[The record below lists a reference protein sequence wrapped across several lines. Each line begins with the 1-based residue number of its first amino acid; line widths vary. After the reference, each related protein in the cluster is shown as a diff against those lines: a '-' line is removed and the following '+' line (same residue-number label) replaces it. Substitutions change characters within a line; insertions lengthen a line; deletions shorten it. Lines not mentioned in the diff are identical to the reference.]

1 MASSGID
8 YQHNSALGDAKL
20 PRDTEK
26 SPSFDIN
33 DNRRFST
40 ATKPV
45 YDSTHR
51 KLKARHIQLI
61 GIGYILRQLS
71 NS

>member
-1 MASSGID
+1 MASTGVE
-8 YQHNSALGDAKL
+8 YPHKSALEDEKL

-26 SPSFDIN
+26 SPSYDIN
-33 DNRRFST
+33 NNRRFST

-61 GIGYILRQLS
+61 GIG
-71 NS
+71 

>member
-1 MASSGID
+1 MTKRRDKMASSGID
-8 YQHNSALGDAKL
+8 YQHANSAFGDEKAPK
-20 PRDTEK
+20 DAEK

-33 DNRRFST
+33 ENRRFST

-61 GIGYILRQLS
+61 GIG
-71 NS
+71 

>member
-8 YQHNSALGDAKL
+8 YHGQQPINEKNMDM
-20 PRDTEK
+20 EK
-26 SPSFDIN
+26 SPSFEIS
-33 DNRRFST
+33 NRRASI
-40 ATKPV
+40 AKPV

-61 GIGYILRQLS
+61 GIG
-71 NS
+71 